1 MSTSVPTAYVSLS
14 AFDTV
19 FYNLEPLIMGMYT
32 RKSLVHNANSENC
45 PAGRVLTV
53 VGMPANPCPG
63 TIFTAVMYK
72 VKDNVSGLSGYIDPK
87 NPAFK
92 MQ

>member
-1 MSTSVPTAYVSLS
+1 MSMSTPTAYISLS
-14 AFDTV
+14 TFDTV

-32 RKSLVHNANSENC
+32 RESPVYNATPENC

-53 VGMPANPCPG
+53 FGMPANPCPG

-87 NPAFK
+87 NPVFK
-92 MQ
+92 AQ